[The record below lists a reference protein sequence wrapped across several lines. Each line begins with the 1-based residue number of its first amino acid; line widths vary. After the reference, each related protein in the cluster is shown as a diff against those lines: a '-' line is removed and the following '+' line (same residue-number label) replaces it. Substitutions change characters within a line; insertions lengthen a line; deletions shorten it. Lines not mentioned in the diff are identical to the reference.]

1 MPLNF
6 HIKYIRVFFGLL
18 ILSGCNDDHTL
29 PDQSQREKKP
39 DKKQPLT
46 PLKLNTSSKL
56 NDTGITWRGLF
67 PKGIDDTCMPDAS
80 TDAMTNAKHANQ
92 QDCYTGRDVFL
103 HDDSNGAAGFSY
115 TKIDKNGQKLPN
127 NADTW
132 QCVVDNVSG
141 FMWEIKTNTAGL
153 HNATDKFTWYNA
165 NKKTNGGKIGDWNN
179 NGKHCYG
186 YEEGKP
192 KTYCHTEQF
201 VSRVNKQGL
210 CGFHDWRLPTRTELT
225 SLIHFGRTE
234 PAIDTHFF
242 PHTQHDFYWSNSPTA
257 TRKLEAWTVSFEYGF
272 TTPMRRTDTRYARL
286 VRTFQQPENHKEPIK
301 NNNVNQKNNAL

>member
-1 MPLNF
+1 MPANVNT
-6 HIKYIRVFFGLL
+6 KYIHICLSLL
-18 ILSGCNDDHTL
+18 TLNGCSNDNDDAQTH
-29 PDQSQREKKP
+29 SEIEKEP
-39 DKKQPLT
+39 NKQHVI
-46 PLKLNTSSKL
+46 SSKV

-67 PKGIDDTCMPDAS
+67 PKGIDDTCIRDATRS
-80 TDAMTNAKHANQ
+80 NE

-103 HDDSNGAAGFSY
+103 DDDSDGAGGFSY
-115 TKIDKNGQKLPN
+115 TKINANGEKLPSN
-127 NADTW
+127 TSAW
-132 QCVVDNVSG
+132 QCVTDNVSG
-141 FMWEIKTNTAGL
+141 FMWEVKNNTTGL
-153 HNATDKFTWYNA
+153 HNSADKFTWYNA

-179 NGKHCYG
+179 QGKHCYG
-186 YEEGKP
+186 YEKGKP

-234 PAIDTHFF
+234 PTIDTHFF
-242 PHTQHDFYWSNSPTA
+242 PHTQHDFYWTSSPTA

-286 VRTFQQPENHKEPIK
+286 VRTSHLLKNSERNIEKNIEKNSNAENNTK
-301 NNNVNQKNNAL
+301 NNDL